1 VPAGL
6 SSYPVQAE
14 EYTTMALN
22 KSKIKK
28 SLFSDEKPD
37 SAGKPAAPVVEKLVQ
52 PAGARQPKYLSFDV
66 KLSILLTDEQLEMVE
81 KVVKDIMKNRNAKKE
96 RITKNTVFRCLVDL
110 LAVMPLDTKDIPD
123 EDELRR
129 RMLAA
134 IGM

>member
-1 VPAGL
+1 
-6 SSYPVQAE
+6 
-14 EYTTMALN
+14 MALN

-28 SLFSDEKPD
+28 SLFPSQKTTPAEKPVK
-37 SAGKPAAPVVEKLVQ
+37 AVPASRKTAVDPV
-52 PAGARQPKYLSFDV
+52 QPKYLSYDV
-66 KLSILLTDEQLEMVE
+66 KLSILLTEEQLNRMD
-81 KVVKDIMKNRNAKKE
+81 KLVKDIMKNRQDKKE

-110 LAVMPLDTKDIPD
+110 LTVMPLDVKNIPD